1 MSIDGDIYYCCS
13 KLIENSYDSNNFLL
27 ESQGELIPI
36 ERFQSLTDNL
46 PLVSGEIEMNYRQLS
61 YIAQS
66 NKIIFFDFFALYS
79 GPLSQRDYMV
89 LAKDLNTVFIA
100 TVPKFLVS

>member
-1 MSIDGDIYYCCS
+1 MSTDGDIYHCCS
-13 KLIENSYDSNNFLL
+13 KLIENSHDSNYFLL

-36 ERFQSLTDNL
+36 ERFQSLTDNV
-46 PLVSGEIEMNYRQLS
+46 PLVGGEIEMNYRQLS
-61 YIAQS
+61 YITQS
-66 NKIIFFDFFALYS
+66 NKIIFFDFFALCL

-89 LAKDLNTVFIA
+89 LAKDFNTVFIA